1 MTAAQILSD
10 AINAKVGETDSD
22 SITILEDAIAA
33 ALPLFKTEVL
43 DAFHEGEDSGF
54 ASASV
59 VADRVLG

>member
-10 AINAKVGETDSD
+10 ALSATESESNNW
-22 SITILEDAIAA
+22 ILRDAIEKAI
-33 ALPLFKTEVL
+33 PQIKIEVL
-43 DAFHEGEDSGF
+43 DAWNQGEDSGF